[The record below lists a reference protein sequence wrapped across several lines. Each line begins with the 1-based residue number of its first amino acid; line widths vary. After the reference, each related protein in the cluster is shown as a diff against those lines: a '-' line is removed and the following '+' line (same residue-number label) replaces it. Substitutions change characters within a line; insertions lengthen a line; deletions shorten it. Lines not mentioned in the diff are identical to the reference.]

1 MAGGIVI
8 VIMIV
13 LGIFALL
20 SGRDGGRDEPYTERD
35 WRIKEE
41 EEEAE
46 DDEFFEDML
55 ILDMLDEDDDDDD
68 DD

>member
-8 VIMIV
+8 VILIV

-46 DDEFFEDML
+46 DEFFEDML
-55 ILDMLDEDDDDDD
+55 IMDMLDEDDDDDD